1 MKNPF
6 DHLDRILEHRV
17 RLQIMGVLTAN
28 DSFDFVS
35 LKELLQTSDGTLATH
50 LKALEREKYILVQK
64 SFVDRKPNTRYK
76 VTERG
81 KQAFRKHLDA
91 MEEVIRAQRR

>member
-28 DSFDFVS
+28 DSFDFVG
-35 LKELLQTSDGTLATH
+35 LKELLQTSDGNLATH

-91 MEEVIRAQRR
+91 MEEVIRAQRK

>member
-28 DSFDFVS
+28 DSFDFVG
-35 LKELLQTSDGTLATH
+35 LKELLQTSDGNLATH